1 MVRAPVC
8 LRMQVD
14 PSSTEFRD
22 TSPERAFLDYVLCN
36 GLLFLVTWNFMG

>member
-1 MVRAPVC
+1 
-8 LRMQVD
+8 MQVD